1 MSASEGGAVVSL
13 LNQPAPDFEVN
24 TSKGE
29 PSRLEDYRGTPL
41 LLGFFPLA
49 FTGG

>member
-1 MSASEGGAVVSL
+1 MSESESL
-13 LNQPAPDFEVN
+13 LNQPAPDFEVS
-24 TSKGE
+24 TSRGE
-29 PSRLEDYRGTPL
+29 TSRLGDYRGRPL